1 MSYGENCITKGIL
14 KMAKIVTRSR
24 EMYEL
29 FRITKQLE
37 EKLNL
42 SDEEVDTVLYLI
54 NTTERLQA
62 LKEWVESKTQNGEL
76 MSNEDE
82 LLNVVSRIHRE
93 NKE

>member
-1 MSYGENCITKGIL
+1 
-14 KMAKIVTRSR
+14 MAKIVTRSR